1 MATFSIVANDT
12 YEHNHRKIATANAVF
27 CNTENEYFFLKN
39 KDDEIKKRIET
50 YQKNKNRKLDSK
62 TILEREFILEV
73 SENTTIDD
81 LRKAI
86 LNEFEGALD
95 TKIFSIA
102 IHRDEGE
109 LISKKDGTS
118 YVSGDDFYYHE
129 KTGIWSFEN
138 GLKYNSFEELEQ
150 DFIIKKN
157 YHAHVIFSGLRSDGT
172 SIKDYKNERVKNKE
186 IEKFD
191 TYFMQ
196 KWCVEKK
203 EQLFQYLENQGKLTQ
218 KELENRKKNDDS
230 LETPADSAIQNLLNK
245 VAEKLA
251 NEPSDDLKEVFG
263 DRSINFNFK
272 KTFAFK
278 HIMSDL
284 NKLLRGEKLAKNEIK
299 ALKTNLKNA
308 GVFDPIILK
317 SRILE
322 LSKQDLEQKYTK
334 ENVKNIL
341 KNLMNDEKYLEFKEV
356 FLETYR
362 EIDKMKKAEFLAKYP
377 DFQIFESVLNQDL
390 EKDLEIYE
398 NLVNG
403 CELSQKISD
412 ERIKEL
418 ESKIKRDDNL
428 KAELINENKDL
439 KARIQELENETPKEV
454 IKEVENPVNIEL
466 QAENA
471 KLKEQIKAL
480 EKVNKQKD
488 DFINNLGKMLNFQG
502 LNYTTPL
509 NELERFL
516 NQKEQKND
524 ELQGQDEKNQNLSH
538 SEPSN
543 METALSNVSDAKI
556 NGDDD
561 NAMKALRNNEKL
573 YSENNKEN
581 KETTSQEEHQ
591 DQEQSSVKRNKL

>member
-12 YEHNHRKIATANAVF
+12 YEHNHREITTANAVF

-138 GLKYNSFEELEQ
+138 GLKYRSFEELEQ

-157 YHAHVIFSGLRSDGT
+157 YHAHIIFSGLRSDGT
-172 SIKDYKNERVKNKE
+172 SITDSKSERIKNKE
-186 IEKFD
+186 ISKFD

-203 EQLFQYLENQGKLTQ
+203 EQLFRYLENQGKLTQ

-362 EIDKMKKAEFLAKYP
+362 EIEKMKKAEFLEKYP

-454 IKEVENPVNIEL
+454 IKEVENPVNIDL

-561 NAMKALRNNEKL
+561 SAMKALRNNEKL
-573 YSENNKEN
+573 YSEKNKEN

>member
-12 YEHNHRKIATANAVF
+12 YEHNHREITTANAVF

-50 YQKNKNRKLDSK
+50 YQRNKEKKIHSK

-86 LNEFEGALD
+86 LNEFESALD

-172 SIKDYKNERVKNKE
+172 SIKDYKNERIKNKE

-203 EQLFQYLENQGKLTQ
+203 EQLFKYLENQGKLTQ
-218 KELENRKKNDDS
+218 KELENRKKNDES

-263 DRSINFNFK
+263 DKSVNFNFK

-322 LSKQDLEQKYTK
+322 LSKHDLEQKYTK

-377 DFQIFESVLNQDL
+377 DFRIFESVLNQDL
-390 EKDLEIYE
+390 NQDLKKHSEQLQKLEKE
-398 NLVNG
+398 NQ
-403 CELSQKISD
+403 ELK
-412 ERIKEL
+412 
-418 ESKIKRDDNL
+418 
-428 KAELINENKDL
+428 NENANL
-439 KARIQELENETPKEV
+439 RARIQELENETPKEV
-454 IKEVENPVNIEL
+454 IKEIENPVNIDL

-471 KLKEQIKAL
+471 ELKEQIKAL
-480 EKVNKQKD
+480 ENEK
-488 DFINNLGKMLNFQG
+488 
-502 LNYTTPL
+502 Y
-509 NELERFL
+509 ELECLIKDLFSENDNESLTSLIESLQEKIKGFELQTEALKNNYAIL
-516 NQKEQKND
+516 NAQNATLNPKEQKND
-524 ELQGQDEKNQNLSH
+524 ERQGGDEKNQNLSDY
-538 SEPSN
+538 EPSK
-543 METALSNVSDAKI
+543 METALSCVSDAKI

-561 NAMKALRNNEKL
+561 SAMKALRKNFK
-573 YSENNKEN
+573 S
-581 KETTSQEEHQ
+581 
-591 DQEQSSVKRNKL
+591 

>member
-561 NAMKALRNNEKL
+561 SAMKALRNNEKL
-573 YSENNKEN
+573 YSEKNKEN

>member
-12 YEHNHRKIATANAVF
+12 YEHNHREITTANAVF

-138 GLKYNSFEELEQ
+138 GLKYRSFEELEQ

-157 YHAHVIFSGLRSDGT
+157 YHAHIIFSGLRSDGT
-172 SIKDYKNERVKNKE
+172 SITDSKSERIKNKE
-186 IEKFD
+186 ISKFD

-203 EQLFQYLENQGKLTQ
+203 EQLFRYLENQGKLTQ

-362 EIDKMKKAEFLAKYP
+362 EIEKMKKAEFLEKYP

-454 IKEVENPVNIEL
+454 IKEVENPVNIDL

-543 METALSNVSDAKI
+543 VETALSNVSDAKI

-561 NAMKALRNNEKL
+561 SAMKALRNNEKL
-573 YSENNKEN
+573 YSEKNKEN

-591 DQEQSSVKRNKL
+591 DQEQSSIKRNKL

>member
-1 MATFSIVANDT
+1 
-12 YEHNHRKIATANAVF
+12 
-27 CNTENEYFFLKN
+27 
-39 KDDEIKKRIET
+39 
-50 YQKNKNRKLDSK
+50 
-62 TILEREFILEV
+62 
-73 SENTTIDD
+73 
-81 LRKAI
+81 
-86 LNEFEGALD
+86 
-95 TKIFSIA
+95 
-102 IHRDEGE
+102 
-109 LISKKDGTS
+109 
-118 YVSGDDFYYHE
+118 
-129 KTGIWSFEN
+129 
-138 GLKYNSFEELEQ
+138 
-150 DFIIKKN
+150 KKN

-172 SIKDYKNERVKNKE
+172 SITDSKSERIKNKE
-186 IEKFD
+186 ISKFD

-377 DFQIFESVLNQDL
+377 DFKIFESVLNQDL

-454 IKEVENPVNIEL
+454 IKEVENPVNIDL

-524 ELQGQDEKNQNLSH
+524 ELQGGDEKNQNLSDY
-538 SEPSN
+538 EPSK
-543 METALSNVSDAKI
+543 METALSCVSDAKI

-561 NAMKALRNNEKL
+561 STFNLLKSEYILSTNENQK
-573 YSENNKEN
+573 
-581 KETTSQEEHQ
+581 
-591 DQEQSSVKRNKL
+591 QEQSFKKKL